1 MKLTDDQ
8 MREQLYIKLN
18 DDFNAFISELIKGGR
33 ESIVNHI
40 GELNTKY
47 DMMREFEYFFPLEGD
62 GLRAVLDKEHPLDFL
77 YHEWDRC
84 DDYKFDDMHWSIT
97 EIAEAAAKSIAQE
110 QRKGDDSMTNV
121 DALYY
126 KMQSEYNELIE
137 DIKTKSPTRIVEAAY
152 EITYKQDILFLFEE
166 ENCTVIS
173 EEQAKIL
180 LAERNPLDVLYEGW
194 MDTDVSVMDDLRDCV
209 KTTCE
214 KIADD
219 FLQKN
224 KGVISHE
231 SR

>member
-1 MKLTDDQ
+1 MKLTDNQ
-8 MREQLYIKLN
+8 MREQLYAKLN
-18 DDFNAFISELIKGGR
+18 DDFEAFIDELIKGGR
-33 ESIVNHI
+33 ETIVSRI
-40 GELNTKY
+40 GELSTKY
-47 DMMREFEYFFPLEGD
+47 DMMLEFEYFFPLED
-62 GLRAVLDKEHPLDFL
+62 DNLRAVLDKEHPLDFL
-77 YHEWDRC
+77 YREWDKSE
-84 DDYKFDDMHWSIT
+84 DYKADDIHWAIT
-97 EIAEAAAKSIAQE
+97 EIAEAAAESNAQA
-110 QRKGDDSMTNV
+110 QQKGDDFMTNV

-126 KMQSEYNELIE
+126 KMQSEYNAFIE
-137 DIKTKSPTRIVEAAY
+137 NVKTKSPKEIVEAAY

-173 EEQAKIL
+173 EEQAKLL

-214 KIADD
+214 RIADD